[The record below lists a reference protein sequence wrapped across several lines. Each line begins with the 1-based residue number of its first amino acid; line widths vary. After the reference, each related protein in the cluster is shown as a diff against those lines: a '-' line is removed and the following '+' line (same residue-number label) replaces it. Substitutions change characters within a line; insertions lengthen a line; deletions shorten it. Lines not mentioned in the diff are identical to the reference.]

1 MKLFGRKPPK
11 SQNRVKSTN
20 KTAQPARKI
29 QDRTPAP
36 APASRTPPP
45 SERKGPTTGERLID
59 YSQKTLY
66 QSSRAASAS
75 EELLGLFN
83 QDQGEK
89 QDDPIQLLQET
100 LAQLVELE
108 LSNAE
113 RLTRL
118 EEALLRN
125 RSGGSG
131 NPSQK
136 KRH

>member
-20 KTAQPARKI
+20 KTAQPARKT

-36 APASRTPPP
+36 APASRTPPS

-131 NPSQK
+131 NPSQN